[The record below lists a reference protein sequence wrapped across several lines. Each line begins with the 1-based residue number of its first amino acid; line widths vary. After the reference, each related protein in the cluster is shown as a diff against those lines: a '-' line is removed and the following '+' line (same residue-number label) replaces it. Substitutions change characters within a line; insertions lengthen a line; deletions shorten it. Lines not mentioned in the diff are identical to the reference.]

1 MICTFPENK
10 TLWFFYNILSKETKV
25 GMRKPQRRKVGGRS
39 RERLLSP
46 EGEGKGEQEEA
57 GARCAAGCVNN
68 VVSRRSTRVA
78 RIKSHN
84 ALVQTNAR
92 WRCYGVGEFT
102 TPESSSSAPARPG
115 GKGRNASK
123 ENVSNIFPRF

>member
-1 MICTFPENK
+1 MK
-10 TLWFFYNILSKETKV
+10 
-25 GMRKPQRRKVGGRS
+25 KPQRRKVEGGYIENES
-39 RERLLSP
+39 AP
-46 EGEGKGEQEEA
+46 FDEGRGGTEEA

-92 WRCYGVGEFT
+92 WRCYGVREFT
-102 TPESSSSAPARPG
+102 TPESSSSGPARPG
-115 GKGRNASK
+115 VEGRGCRRRTSRI
-123 ENVSNIFPRF
+123 SGRF